1 MRISD
6 WSSDVCSSDLRAI
19 LLAGALLPRLE
30 HREHHSIRLALAEE
44 AKASHHKHARHN
56 VLLIVKFLHLT
67 HRFFSPLTG
76 RAGGSLYNSD
86 DSPLVL
92 LREESTGKA
101 REQDNRQADQRDEY
115 GEPAQ
120 RPRQYPSD
128 AALITISRTSKPV
141 VESSKKATGSPREP
155 ILLTMVFVYV
165 RLEKSRTQRGSERQR
180 Q

>member
-67 HRFFSPLTG
+67 HRFFSLLTG

-86 DSPLVL
+86 DSPLDL
-92 LREESTGKA
+92 LREESNGKA
-101 REQDNRQADQRDEY
+101 REQDNRQPDTRHAHGNHPQRR
-115 GEPAQ
+115 G
-120 RPRQYPSD
+120 QYPH
-128 AALITISRTSKPV
+128 P
-141 VESSKKATGSPREP
+141 PN
-155 ILLTMVFVYV
+155 
-165 RLEKSRTQRGSERQR
+165 
-180 Q
+180 

>member
-1 MRISD
+1 MFSHFFLFFFFKQKTAYEMRISD
-6 WSSDVCSSDLRAI
+6 WSSRRVLFRS
-19 LLAGALLPRLE
+19 LAGALLPRLE

-86 DSPLVL
+86 DSPLVI
-92 LREESTGKA
+92 LREESTGTA

-115 GEPAQ
+115 ELGRA
-120 RPRQYPSD
+120 SC
-128 AALITISRTSKPV
+128 
-141 VESSKKATGSPREP
+141 RE
-155 ILLTMVFVYV
+155 
-165 RLEKSRTQRGSERQR
+165 RGCHSV
-180 Q
+180 